1 MCGDRYGRVR
11 TICQPMYKVSMF
23 LKCATYMRLTYDVCW
38 SDVGDSGGRTA
49 ERVAEHHCQLGGP
62 FEPELYV
69 V

>member
-1 MCGDRYGRVR
+1 
-11 TICQPMYKVSMF
+11 MYKVSMF